1 MIIIREN
8 NVRVN
13 GFLKYF
19 MAGDTMACM
28 ERKKSHGI

>member
-1 MIIIREN
+1 MTIIREN